1 MNTLIQTNAPAA
13 AKPSVLCDGLIR
25 LGFFCKEDVQELAKK
40 LKIYDGELQLFNSV
54 YDLTAAK
61 TEHERALHIF
71 DCLAAVGKLRELK
84 EKIRCER
91 TVDKNAAKTSDFTVA
106 DIGSGAGLPGI
117 PLALAMSDTNFV
129 LVERMSKRCVFLEN
143 CAAVLGLKNVR
154 IVNTQL
160 ERLENAQFDIAV
172 FRAFRPLDK
181 KTLRFLLRILKNDG
195 FLAAYKAKRKSIE
208 EEMCGVLPAAHAYDV
223 QPLSVPFLEN
233 RERHLVIVPAQAQK
247 VPN

>member
-1 MNTLIQTNAPAA
+1 
-13 AKPSVLCDGLIR
+13 
-25 LGFFCKEDVQELAKK
+25 
-40 LKIYDGELQLFNSV
+40 
-54 YDLTAAK
+54 
-61 TEHERALHIF
+61 
-71 DCLAAVGKLRELK
+71 
-84 EKIRCER
+84 
-91 TVDKNAAKTSDFTVA
+91 
-106 DIGSGAGLPGI
+106 
-117 PLALAMSDTNFV
+117 
-129 LVERMSKRCVFLEN
+129 MSKRCVFLEN

-233 RERHLVIVPAQAQK
+233 RERHLVIVPAQVQK

>member
-1 MNTLIQTNAPAA
+1 MNTLMQTQDTPSTNS
-13 AKPSVLCDGLIR
+13 SVLYDGLTR
-25 LGFFCKEDVQELAKK
+25 LGFFCKEDVQALAKK
-40 LKIYDGELQLFNSV
+40 LKIYDGELELFNSV

-61 TEHERALHIF
+61 TEYERALHIF

-84 EKIRCER
+84 EKIKSNRI
-91 TVDKNAAKTSDFTVA
+91 VDKSAAKTNTFTVA

-129 LVERMSKRCVFLEN
+129 LVERMSKRCLFLEN
-143 CAAVLGLKNVR
+143 CIAVLGLKNVR
-154 IVNTQL
+154 VVNTQL
-160 ERLENAQFDIAV
+160 EHLKNTQFDIAV

-181 KTLRFLLRILKNDG
+181 KTLRFLLRILKTDG

-208 EEMCGVLPAAHAYDV
+208 EEMCGVLPAVHAYDV

-233 RERHLVIVPAQAQK
+233 HERHLVIVPAQAQK
-247 VPN
+247 VPS